1 MTIKDKKMFYT
12 TVADISNLL
21 GHYMFLVTNN
31 EEEYEEL
38 AETVSS
44 MLTVLVMSVGGGRED
59 SKQIGKYMKK
69 RRRSM
74 KDEMKAESVIKEAQN
89 ILNNKN

>member
-12 TVADISNLL
+12 TVADMSNLL

>member
-1 MTIKDKKMFYT
+1 MTIKDKKIFYT

-21 GHYMFLVTNN
+21 GHYMILVTDN
-31 EEEYEEL
+31 EEEYEQL
-38 AETVSS
+38 ADTVSS
-44 MLTVLVMSVGGGRED
+44 MLTVLVMSVGGDQED
-59 SKQIGKYMKK
+59 SKQISKYMKK

-74 KDEMKAESVIKEAQN
+74 NDEMKAESVINEARN

>member
-1 MTIKDKKMFYT
+1 MTIKDKKIFYT
-12 TVADISNLL
+12 AVADISNML
-21 GHYMFLVTNN
+21 GHYMFLVTDNK
-31 EEEYEEL
+31 EEYEEL

>member
-38 AETVSS
+38 AETVAS
-44 MLTVLVMSVGGGRED
+44 MLTVLVMSVGGSRED

-74 KDEMKAESVIKEAQN
+74 KDEMKAESVINEARN

>member
-1 MTIKDKKMFYT
+1 MTIKDKKIFYT

-44 MLTVLVMSVGGGRED
+44 ILTVLVMSVGGGRED

>member
-38 AETVSS
+38 ADTVST
-44 MLTVLVMSVGGGRED
+44 MLTVLVMSVGGSRED